1 MSTDEPRTTPD
12 ATATTGANGIGTS
25 GSYDTLGATSDAPAT
40 PSTGG
45 PESRDLV
52 DVPLDDPTGAGPA
65 VGARKGTIRMVHLYP
80 REMSIY
86 GDRGNT
92 RALAMRARRHG
103 YDAVVHEHHPGGEYP
118 RDVDVVLG
126 GGGQD
131 SGQDRVREDLAA
143 IGPTLAA
150 QARDGMPMLMICGMY
165 QLFGHDFRT
174 HTGRVIPGLGILD
187 VTTRGNDVRMI
198 GPVLLRT
205 EFGDVVGYENHSG
218 STERGEGQ
226 APLGTV
232 EYGRGNNGR
241 DGTEGAIR
249 DHVYGTYL
257 HGPVLPANPAF
268 IDRLLRQAVER
279 SGAAFEPAVIDDT
292 LADHA
297 RLRQV
302 ERLRTAAAEGREV

>member
-1 MSTDEPRTTPD
+1 MSTHAPHPTP
-12 ATATTGANGIGTS
+12 GADGP
-25 GSYDTLGATSDAPAT
+25 GS
-40 PSTGG
+40 
-45 PESRDLV
+45 RNLV
-52 DVPLDDPTGAGPA
+52 DVPIDDPTGAGPA
-65 VGARKGTIRMVHLYP
+65 VGARKGTVTIVHLYP

-103 YDAVVHEHHPGGEYP
+103 YDAVVVEHHPGSTLTS
-118 RDVDVVLG
+118 DVDVVLG

-150 QARDGMPMLMICGMY
+150 LARDGVPMLMICGMY

-174 HTGRVIPGLGILD
+174 HTGRVIPGLSILD

-226 APLGTV
+226 EPLGTLG
-232 EYGRGNNGR
+232 YGRGNNGR
-241 DGTEGAIR
+241 DGTEGAVR

-268 IDRLLRQAVER
+268 IDRLLRQSFGR
-279 SGAAFEPAVIDDT
+279 TGADFEPAVIDDT
-292 LADHA
+292 LADQA

>member
-1 MSTDEPRTTPD
+1 MSTDDPRITPD
-12 ATATTGANGIGTS
+12 APAAPAAAAAS
-25 GSYDTLGATSDAPAT
+25 GGPDTLGATTDAPAT
-40 PSTGG
+40 PTSGG
-45 PESRDLV
+45 PNSRDLV
-52 DVPLDDPTGAGPA
+52 DVPIDDPTGAGPA
-65 VGARKGTIRMVHLYP
+65 VGARRGTVRVVHLYP

-103 YDAVVHEHHPGGEYP
+103 YDAIVHEHHPGGQLP
-118 RDVDVVLG
+118 GDVDIVLG

-131 SGQDRVREDLAA
+131 SGQDRVREDLEK
-143 IGPTLAA
+143 IGPTLVGLAG
-150 QARDGMPMLMICGMY
+150 DGVPMLMICGMY

-174 HTGRVIPGLGILD
+174 HTGRVIPGLSILD

-198 GPVLLRT
+198 GPVLLHT
-205 EFGDVVGYENHSG
+205 EFGDIVGYENHSG
-218 STERGEGQ
+218 STERGESQ
-226 APLGTV
+226 APLGTLG
-232 EYGRGNNGR
+232 YGKGNNGR
-241 DGTEGAIR
+241 DGTEGAVR

-268 IDRLLRQAVER
+268 IDLLLRQSFER
-279 SGAAFEPAVIDDT
+279 SGSAFEPAVIDDT
-292 LADHA
+292 LADQA

>member
-1 MSTDEPRTTPD
+1 MSTDPRTTPGD
-12 ATATTGANGIGTS
+12 PTTPTGGNPTGGP
-25 GSYDTLGATSDAPAT
+25 DTLGVRSDAPAT
-40 PSTGG
+40 PTTGG
-45 PESRDLV
+45 PSSRDLV
-52 DVPLDDPTGAGPA
+52 DVPIEDPTGAGPA
-65 VGARKGTIRMVHLYP
+65 VGARKGTVRIVHLYP

-103 YDAVVHEHHPGGEYP
+103 YDAVVHEHHPGGAFP
-118 RDVDVVLG
+118 ADVDIVLG

-131 SGQDRVREDLAA
+131 SGQDRVREDLER
-143 IGPTLAA
+143 IGPTLVALA
-150 QARDGMPMLMICGMY
+150 NDGTPMLMICGMY

-174 HTGRVIPGLGILD
+174 HTGRVIPGLSILD

-205 EFGDVVGYENHSG
+205 EFGEIVGYENHSG

-226 APLGTV
+226 APLGTLG
-232 EYGRGNNGR
+232 YGKGNNGR
-241 DGTEGAIR
+241 DGTEGAVR
-249 DHVYGTYL
+249 DHVHGTYL

-268 IDRLLRQAVER
+268 IDRLLRQSFDR
-279 SGAAFEPAVIDDT
+279 TGSTFEPAVIDDT
-292 LADHA
+292 LADQA

-302 ERLRTAAAEGREV
+302 ERLRTATASGREV